1 MSKDEKT
8 LPGTGARHEDAGA
21 PAPRNILSRRNI
33 LKAAG
38 VGVIGGAVLYG
49 MDALRLFPER
59 NTHLPEPPTDQMTYR
74 INPRN
79 GDRISLLGFGCM
91 RFPVMPTADT
101 PRSPE
106 IDEAA
111 AFRMVDYAIAHGVN
125 YFDTAWPYH
134 GGMSEVVAGKALKRH
149 PRQSFYLCDKMPGYL
164 TPTLDKA
171 KEIFRTQLERC
182 QVEYF
187 DYYLLHSLRS
197 VESYKQTYEEEGVL
211 DFLLEQRAAGRI
223 RNLGWSFHGDKETLE
238 YLLSRKTT
246 WDFALVQ
253 LNYHDI
259 LHEYK
264 PQTFLLRDP
273 THPPAEP
280 RWVLEKMAATDIPLM
295 VMEPLLGG
303 RLARLNKKALTVLQ
317 EERPQ
322 ASAASWAFRYA
333 GALPHVLTVLSGM
346 TYMEHLQD
354 NLRSYAPL
362 EPLSEREMG
371 TLRRALAIF
380 ATQENIPCTACGY
393 CMPCPYGVDIP
404 SVFTHYNRC
413 VDDEHVPK
421 DGQNAEYAKAR
432 RDFLVGYDR
441 SVPELRQAI
450 RCTGCNECMKH
461 CPQEINISQEM
472 ARLGKF
478 VEQLRRQV

>member
-1 MSKDEKT
+1 MNKDEEVHDDAANRT
-8 LPGTGARHEDAGA
+8 TGGAG
-21 PAPRNILSRRNI
+21 PLGKLLSRRKV

-38 VGVIGGAVLYG
+38 VGAVGGAVLYG

-59 NTHLPEPPTDQMTYR
+59 KKLLPEPPTDKMTYR

-91 RFPVMPTADT
+91 RFPLLRTGAIPKRNE
-101 PRSPE
+101 P
-106 IDEAA
+106 DEAA
-111 AFRMVDYAIAHGVN
+111 ALQLVDYAIAHGVN

-134 GGMSEVVAGKALKRH
+134 GGMSEVVIGKALKRY
-149 PRQSFYLCDKMPGYL
+149 PRERFFLCDKMPGYL
-164 TPTLDKA
+164 NPSREKA
-171 KEIFRTQLERC
+171 EEIFRTQLERC

-187 DYYLLHSLRS
+187 DYYLLHALRS
-197 VESYKQTYEEEGVL
+197 VPSYKKTYEDDGVL
-211 DFLLEQRAAGRI
+211 DYLLKQRDAGRI
-223 RNLGWSFHGDKETLE
+223 RNLGWSFHGDKETLD
-238 YLLSRKTT
+238 YLLSRKIQ

-259 LHEYK
+259 LHAYN
-264 PQTFLLRDP
+264 PQKFLLQDP
-273 THPPAEP
+273 SHPPAEP
-280 RWVLEKMAATDIPLM
+280 RWVLEQMSTTDIPLM

-303 RLARLNKKALTVLQ
+303 RLARLNKKALAVLQ

-322 ASAASWAFRYA
+322 ASAAAWAFRYS
-333 GALPHVLTVLSGM
+333 GGLRNVLTVLSGM

-354 NLRSYAPL
+354 NLRTYAPF
-362 EPLSEREMG
+362 ESLSERDM
-371 TLRRALAIF
+371 TALRRALAIF

-404 SVFTHYNRC
+404 AVFSHYNRC

-421 DGQNAEYAKAR
+421 GAQNAQYAMAR

-450 RCTGCNECMKH
+450 RCTGCNECLKH
-461 CPQEINISQEM
+461 CPQGINISQEM